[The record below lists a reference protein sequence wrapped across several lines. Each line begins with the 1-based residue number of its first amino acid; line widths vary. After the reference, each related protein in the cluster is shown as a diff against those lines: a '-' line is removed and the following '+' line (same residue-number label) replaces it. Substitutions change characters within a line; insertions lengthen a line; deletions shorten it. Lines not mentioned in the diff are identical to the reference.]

1 MVKRNLF
8 EKRTKCVIYIRVSS
22 ERQVEG
28 FSLDG
33 QKRELVEYA
42 KAKGYEVEAVYVEEG
57 RSGKNI
63 EGREEF
69 QKMV

>member
-1 MVKRNLF
+1 MVKKNLF

-42 KAKGYEVEAVYVEEG
+42 NCLCGG
-57 RSGKNI
+57 RKIWKEYRG
-63 EGREEF
+63 
-69 QKMV
+69 

>member
-42 KAKGYEVEAVYVEEG
+42 KAKGYEVEAVYEIG
-57 RSGKNI
+57 RAH
-63 EGREEF
+63 
-69 QKMV
+69 V

>member
-42 KAKGYEVEAVYVEEG
+42 KL
-57 RSGKNI
+57 
-63 EGREEF
+63 
-69 QKMV
+69 